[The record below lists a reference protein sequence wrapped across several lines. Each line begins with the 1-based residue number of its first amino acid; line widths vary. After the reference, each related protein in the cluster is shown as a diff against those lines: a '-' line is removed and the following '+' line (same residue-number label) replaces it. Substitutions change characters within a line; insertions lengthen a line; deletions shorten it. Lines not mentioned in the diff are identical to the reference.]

1 MQSPRSGLR
10 WKPPESHHM
19 NVLVLGGYGLIG
31 DAVVG
36 RLLRDGH
43 HVTGLGRDI
52 RDAQR
57 RRPAVRWIAAD
68 MSQLLAAEDWLP
80 VVAGIDAVVNAA
92 GALQDGPRDRLDA
105 VHRGSVLALVA
116 ACEQAGVR
124 RFVQISAIGADP
136 SSANPF
142 FSTKAQGD
150 KAVASSSLEWTI
162 LRPGLVIAPAGYG
175 GTALLRALAAFPG
188 FIPAVMP
195 GQLIQTVA
203 VTDVAEAASRAVAGS
218 LPARLAVDLVENNA
232 RSLADVLLALR
243 AWLGL
248 APASVVPM
256 PAIFG
261 RLAGAAADV
270 LGILGWRSPLRSAA
284 FAALARGVTGDAA
297 PWNEISDRPL
307 QPLETTLADMP
318 AHVQERW
325 FARLWLVKPVI
336 FACLSLFWLISGIVG
351 LIRQEA
357 AADVLVT
364 QGVSGNFAHMSV
376 LAGSAA
382 DLLVGAAVV
391 VRSLA
396 RRALVAMIA
405 ITLLYLMAATLLV
418 PDLWLDP
425 LGPLVKTIPTL
436 CLVLVALAVLDER

>member
-1 MQSPRSGLR
+1 
-10 WKPPESHHM
+10 M

-43 HVTGLGRDI
+43 HMTGLGRDVG
-52 RDAQR
+52 DVQR
-57 RRPAVRWIAAD
+57 RRPAVRWITAD

-80 VVAGIDAVVNAA
+80 VVAGMDVVVNAA

-105 VHRGSVLALVA
+105 VHRRSVLALVA
-116 ACEQAGVR
+116 ACEQTGIS

-142 FSTKAQGD
+142 FSTKAEGD
-150 KAVASSSLEWTI
+150 KAVATSSLEWAI
-162 LRPGLVIAPAGYG
+162 LRPGLVIAPTAYG

-188 FIPAVMP
+188 FVPAIMSRQP
-195 GQLIQTVA
+195 IQTVA
-203 VTDVAEAASRAVAGS
+203 VADVTEAVSRAVAGS
-218 LPARLAVDLVENNA
+218 LPPRLVVDLVEGNA
-232 RSLADVLLALR
+232 RSLADVLSAFR

-248 APASVVPM
+248 PPARVVPM
-256 PAIFG
+256 PTILG
-261 RLAGAAADV
+261 RLAGAIADG
-270 LGILGWRSPLRSAA
+270 LGILGWRSPLRGAA
-284 FAALARGVTGDAA
+284 LAALARGVTGNAA
-297 PWNEISDRPL
+297 PWNGISGHPL
-307 QPLETTLADMP
+307 QPLEATLADMP

-325 FARLWLVKPVI
+325 FARLWLLKPVI
-336 FACLSLFWLISGIVG
+336 LACLSMFWLVSGIIG
-351 LIRQEA
+351 LIRQEE
-357 AADVLVT
+357 AADILVSH
-364 QGVSGNFAHMSV
+364 GVPVNFADMSV

-382 DLLVGAAVV
+382 DILVGAAVV

-396 RRALVAMIA
+396 RRALKAMIA
-405 ITLLYLMAATLLV
+405 ITLFYLAAATLLV
-418 PDLWLDP
+418 PELWLAP